1 MRKSRITVFA
11 ASISILIACN
21 NADKKHEGHAGH
33 TTETPKTKEDSLY
46 ADVMDGHNVGMAKMG
61 KIRAM
66 QNEVKKVLD
75 SIAILPAKAQQAA
88 APLKTKLDSL
98 AADLSYAET
107 AMDKWMTEFVMD
119 SAKNNIEKRI
129 KYLTEEKLKIEKV
142 KSSILTGLQKAD
154 SLLKVRL

>member
-1 MRKSRITVFA
+1 MGKIRIAVLA
-11 ASISILIACN
+11 ASISIFIACN

-33 TTETPKTKEDSLY
+33 TTETSKTKADSLY
-46 ADVMDGHNVGMAKMG
+46 ADVMDGHDVGMAKMG

-75 SIAILPAKAQQAA
+75 SIATLPVKAQQTA

-98 AADLSYAET
+98 AADLRYAEM
-107 AMDKWMTEFVMD
+107 AMDKWMMEFNMD
-119 SAKNNIEKRI
+119 SAKDNIENRI
-129 KYLTEEKLKIEKV
+129 KYLAEEKLKIEKV

-154 SLLKVRL
+154 SLLKAKL